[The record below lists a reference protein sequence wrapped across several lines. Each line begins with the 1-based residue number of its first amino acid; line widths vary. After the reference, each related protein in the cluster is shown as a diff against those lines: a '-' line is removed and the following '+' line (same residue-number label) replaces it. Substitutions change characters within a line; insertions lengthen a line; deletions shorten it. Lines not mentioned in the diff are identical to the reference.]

1 MKRRKSMR
9 TLAIAA
15 AFATAFAAAGHA
27 SAQAYPSRPVTI
39 IVGFAPG
46 GGTDTVARV
55 MQKKLA
61 EYLGQPVVVENRAG
75 AGGTIGAAVVAKA
88 EPDGYTILLATIAAL
103 AVAPHLNSK
112 LPYDPL
118 KDFAPVSMATESG
131 NVLVVHPS
139 VPVKTLAEYVKLA
152 NSKPGGIAYGTS
164 GVGSAGHLAGELFRL
179 TAHANLVHVP
189 YKGGGPAMSDLLGGQ
204 IPSVFASATT
214 ATPQVQSGK
223 LIALGATGAKRS
235 QALPNVPTI
244 AEQGYPGYEATNW
257 YAFVAPAKTPKAVVT
272 RLNRD
277 IVRTLNDPE
286 THAAILKQGE
296 EPVASTP
303 EELARKIKR
312 EHATWG
318 RVIRDAG
325 IPREQ

>member
-1 MKRRKSMR
+1 MRKA
-9 TLAIAA
+9 LLL
-15 AFATAFAAAGHA
+15 ATAVTAAVAAAGDA
-27 SAQAYPSRPVTI
+27 AAQTYPSRPVNL

-55 MQKKLA
+55 MQKKMA
-61 EYLGQPVVVENRAG
+61 EYLGQSVVVENRAG
-75 AGGTIGAAVVAKA
+75 AGGTIAAAVVAKA

-112 LPYDPL
+112 LPYDPI

-139 VPVKTLAEYVKLA
+139 VPVKTLAEFIKLA

-179 TAHANLVHVP
+179 TAKVNLTHVP

-223 LIALGATGAKRS
+223 LVALGSTGSKRS

-244 AEQGYPGYEATNW
+244 AEQGFPGYEATNW
-257 YAFVAPAKTPKAVVT
+257 YAFVAPAKTPRAVVS
-272 RLNRD
+272 RLNRE
-277 IVRTLNDPE
+277 IVRTLNDPD

-296 EPVASTP
+296 EPTPSTP
-303 EELARKIKR
+303 EELGAKIKR

-325 IPREQ
+325 IPKEQ